1 MSKYESRSSIEYS
14 GIEHGRST
22 GTRSISRGRIKW
34 DVVVGRVE
42 KAAEGRRGRAVG
54 IGRGIMHDGV
64 HGAHLIQQ

>member
-1 MSKYESRSSIEYS
+1 ME
-14 GIEHGRST
+14 
-22 GTRSISRGRIKW
+22 
-34 DVVVGRVE
+34 RVE